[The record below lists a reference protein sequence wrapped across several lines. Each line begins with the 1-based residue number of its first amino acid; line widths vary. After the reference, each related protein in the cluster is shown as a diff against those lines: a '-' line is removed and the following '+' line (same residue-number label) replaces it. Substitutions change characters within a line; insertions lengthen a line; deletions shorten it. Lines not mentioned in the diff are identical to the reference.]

1 MDRIRART
9 LLGRCLRRDADLH
22 TSAPSQMGQDF
33 DLLDAEAP
41 RTDRDV
47 VIALAFWDAW
57 LDEQN
62 HNFPGFYD
70 GISSA
75 DWPALGRSTAAA
87 LEAGASIGEPKILE
101 HFTFKPRRRW
111 RPWGTR

>member
-1 MDRIRART
+1 
-9 LLGRCLRRDADLH
+9 
-22 TSAPSQMGQDF
+22 MGQDF

-75 DWPALGRSTAAA
+75 DWPALGR
-87 LEAGASIGEPKILE
+87 
-101 HFTFKPRRRW
+101 
-111 RPWGTR
+111 